1 MHSDSTQMESSAK
14 ELGDQAVP
22 FYESTVCI
30 RVFDVPHSHVSHLGA
45 ELAEVQCLI
54 FCQEDCQAK
63 LDSDEVF
70 GVEGGSV

>member
-1 MHSDSTQMESSAK
+1 MCT
-14 ELGDQAVP
+14 
-22 FYESTVCI
+22 

-45 ELAEVQCLI
+45 ELAEVQGLI